1 MKFAHT
7 FNETL
12 SSENFPPEW
21 QAAAIQYRQLKKCIK
36 RLQREL
42 SDLGLT
48 VDTLK
53 ALISESQS
61 RGSHG
66 AELQYMFDGKLC
78 FLGPE
83 SGKFVLMW

>member
-36 RLQREL
+36 RVKQEL
-42 SDLGLT
+42 DALGLN
-48 VDTLK
+48 VNTLK
-53 ALISESQS
+53 ELISEC
-61 RGSHG
+61 GDG
-66 AELQYMFDGKLC
+66 GTAGGPTLQYMFDGRRPQLLEEFGC
-78 FLGPE
+78 P
-83 SGKFVLMW
+83 